1 MWLWMGQPPASPS
14 HLQGRPLG
22 HMLPGQPFS
31 EIATGYCLFLGR
43 PPPRPYL
50 AWLHLMTIR
59 YISEGMKASHA
70 VRHQNPH
77 CVACPS
83 QQVSPSPPG
92 ISLWLRA
99 LCSQV
104 SDMTKRTED
113 KHVDKSLSILLYTR
127 KSSDWNVK
135 QNNLANVKEMVSVET
150 DMCTLIR
157 ILYTVESSGFLN
169 FPSAETL

>member
-1 MWLWMGQPPASPS
+1 MGQPPASPS
-14 HLQGRPLG
+14 HIKGRPLG

-31 EIATGYCLFLGR
+31 EIAMGYCLFLGR

-59 YISEGMKASHA
+59 YTSEGMKASHS
-70 VRHQNPH
+70 VRHQDPH

-92 ISLWLRA
+92 ISLWLRT

-104 SDMTKRTED
+104 SDMTERMRT
-113 KHVDKSLSILLYTR
+113 STLTNLSPSYFIPESQVTGMLNKITWPTLR
-127 KSSDWNVK
+127 KWCLWK
-135 QNNLANVKEMVSVET
+135 QICV
-150 DMCTLIR
+150 
-157 ILYTVESSGFLN
+157 
-169 FPSAETL
+169 P